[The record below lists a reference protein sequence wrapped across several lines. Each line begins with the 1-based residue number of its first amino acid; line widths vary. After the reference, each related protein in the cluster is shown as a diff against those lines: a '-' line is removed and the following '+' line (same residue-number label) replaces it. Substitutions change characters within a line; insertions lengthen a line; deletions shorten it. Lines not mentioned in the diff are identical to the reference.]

1 MESTNRKKR
10 DTPVRLDMT
19 FEQALKK
26 ALNTPLP
33 KKEKKKSNDKV
44 SPKKGK

>member
-1 MESTNRKKR
+1 MGKAKKLVIK
-10 DTPVRLDMT
+10 PKEGLVKLDMT

-33 KKEKKKSNDKV
+33 ESEKKSKMKKV
-44 SPKKGK
+44 EKK